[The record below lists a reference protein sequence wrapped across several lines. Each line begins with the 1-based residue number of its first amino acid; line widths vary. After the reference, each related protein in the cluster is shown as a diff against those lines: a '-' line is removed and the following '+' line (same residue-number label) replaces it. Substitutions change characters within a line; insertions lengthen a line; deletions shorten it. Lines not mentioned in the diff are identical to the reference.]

1 MRTMRAGFGMIELL
15 IALALSSF
23 IMLGMTQGY
32 RNAVKLQRNA
42 HELLVVNRRIA
53 LLFNQIERDFTTGV
67 AHRKPVPYAPAE
79 KQKKGEDGQKPEQT
93 EETKKPAQEK
103 SGRHKDEKKEPPV
116 PSIKM
121 AVHDDAAYRHRGK
134 KWQTTKSVS
143 LICTT
148 PLELFGKQH
157 ERLVRVGYELVPD
170 KKRSV
175 AGKECYQL
183 VRRQTNE
190 LRNSSF
196 KVRESDNKQMLNSHV
211 VAQDIKRFSIGATY
225 VPKPPEKKEGG
236 QKESTEKQEPV
247 KTFTWAEKEQKKSS
261 TALPEFVSLHIELW
275 DENLEKTYSFEC
287 MIPCFVRDAIEKEQK
302 EQKEE
307 AVEQQ
312 EGGPED
318 EKKQQKKQPVKKEV
332 AHG

>member
-1 MRTMRAGFGMIELL
+1 MRGLRPGFGMIELL

-42 HELLVVNRRIA
+42 HELLVINRRIA

-67 AHRKPVPYAPAE
+67 AHRKPVAYAPAE
-79 KQKKGEDGQKPEQT
+79 KQKKGESANDAEQKNT
-93 EETKKPAQEK
+93 ESAPAKEK
-103 SGRHKDEKKEPPV
+103 SESRKNEKKEPPV
-116 PSIKM
+116 PSIEM
-121 AVHDDAAYRHRGK
+121 VVHDDAAYRHRGK
-134 KWQTTKSVS
+134 KWHTTKSVS

-190 LRNSSF
+190 LKNSSF
-196 KVRESDNKQMLNSHV
+196 KVRENDKKQMLNSHV
-211 VAQDIKRFSIGATY
+211 VAQDIKRFSIAATY
-225 VPKPPEKKEGG
+225 VPKAPEKKEGEP
-236 QKESTEKQEPV
+236 KESTEKQEPI
-247 KTFTWAEKEQKKSS
+247 KTFTWGQKEHKKSS

-275 DENLEKTYSFEC
+275 NEDLEKTYSFEC
-287 MIPCFVRDAIEKEQK
+287 MIPCFVRDAVEGEK
-302 EQKEE
+302 KEE
-307 AVEQQ
+307 KKEQQ
-312 EGGPED
+312 EGEQQDG
-318 EKKQQKKQPVKKEV
+318 KKQQKKQQMKKEV
-332 AHG
+332 THG